1 MADFKPLRNIV
12 NINEEDD
19 SGWTPLRSIAVGE
32 APKRNALTAGLS
44 AGTDVLQG
52 LGYSALGGAAD
63 LANQVGIPYAGDVR
77 DWANEQARRNAIDAS
92 INGRPDL
99 ERIEDQT
106 LGSAV
111 PYLGY
116 QVAKQVP
123 IMAGITA
130 AQFVPGLGQAA
141 SATGLTRLGAVVPRA
156 LGGGG
161 LEAGA
166 SVAAR
171 RAALAQ
177 GEALATGTMVGSGL
191 GFGSLY
197 GESVE
202 GGDPNALK
210 ALALS
215 PIYGAAEAVLPAV
228 LQGGLRVPTNFS
240 GNRALRMAKA
250 GGIAGAGESLTE
262 LGQNE
267 LEMGMRSD
275 LTPEQKYS
283 QRLNSAA
290 AGFFVGGTLG
300 SSGGFADRMAAGQ
313 EADLMPS
320 TEKKPT
326 QPVQYGL
333 VTQPAPLQ
341 QRINEQL
348 GIGLKPVA
356 GKKYASQ
363 FEAAFNEPSGQY
375 AQDPAT
381 GIERQLTMGE
391 LIQLGTTPLDLTVAN
406 PAGTAAVQAA
416 ASVVTPE
423 RAAQKVFRDTYGIPK
438 TPANEQIIADIEA
451 DGYTWDSPEI
461 VDLRNFVVQQNAL
474 SKRNLAKAQQM
485 LDAITIEARK
495 GPTNVSPAPA
505 PIPTAPTGLAAGS
518 PLVQGGMGATGPS
531 NVGNVQPNTSP
542 TITGTPAGQTAPA
555 PAASGQPT
563 TVVKTQRQLPTTRG
577 AAGTTPLVD
586 TSDDALEIAR
596 ATGNAGE
603 IEAMREDEA
612 GLRADR
618 TSLTDEDT
626 TKIVATRFAKSK
638 NAKRDGEI
646 LNAYLT
652 ALRTNAGTDKA
663 AIQNAIGERYGI
675 TAVAVRKIGNP
686 SKLVEAGTELGFSA
700 EQVLDL
706 FQVDD
711 NTKAQ
716 YTEIGKL
723 EAEIKDLRKA
733 YDKATD
739 ANKRAE
745 VADRMAALSER
756 ITKIK
761 EKAADE
767 RATAFSAG
775 LQEAGVSAAEGESA
789 GFGFDTER
797 EWSRVEGESKL
808 ASQVL
813 ELSNQIDSL
822 RASAEQLAAQGQT
835 EAAQAARDA
844 IAARQAKID
853 AVLAEVQGETK
864 PVSKAAPDVAEARK
878 RWNDAGRDLTKLSVE
893 DLQVLKG
900 YTASIKN
907 KALSDKIAAEIS
919 SRGATQEAPNA
930 VQVQSPA
937 GVSVQPK
944 TEAGQGVGQEVRR
957 AEKPASK
964 GEVAILTP
972 QEQYEKVTAG
982 FPAPAWV
989 DLTPAQQSSL
999 TDLARRDQLN
1009 LAAVNRFVTAQPQ
1022 QQTQAQ
1028 LADESNIIDVEA
1040 RVINETVKPQVAKL
1054 AAPQVDR
1061 LEKHYGVARDTAEFL
1076 AKVKEDIVLYVN
1088 KGASAVA
1095 GAIRDVIKAMAEGVL
1110 AVSLIFNPNANLDR
1124 FEFNVQQVIERT
1136 AEVRAEVPAEAAA
1149 KMSQLA
1155 KDVYSRVAPAAME
1168 SGKGFIVADKPN
1180 GMIHIFT
1187 SKGKVIVQDTALFGM
1202 DAGDVMTGQ
1211 KITPAGKFTMKA
1223 QKWEDYAGGFTLDVW
1238 TSKGEFEGIAIH
1250 AAYLGVPSQNR
1261 LTRLATPTAAD
1272 NKISGGCINTAH
1284 DTFIEKI
1291 IPNLDVLD
1299 GGMLFILPDAQETTA
1314 SLFPAQTKTT
1324 KTPVQDTKAA
1334 SADRAVTGKEEKF
1347 LFGKAPEVTKP
1358 YTAQQLLAEIKDF
1371 VRTDIPGRKLQVFD
1385 SIADMLQSPIEDLR
1399 VLAKVINDQ
1408 NAYGVA
1414 VDGTAYLIAN
1424 RIQQGRARSTFL
1436 HEVGAHLGLENLLPN
1451 KLYDTL
1457 VDQLVEWGQKN
1468 DGSLESDLAKRA
1480 AARVKAAKT
1489 PREDQAAELLAYF
1502 IEEAVDAGINPTAAE
1517 KLSGPLSQWFRTL
1530 WAAFKVA
1537 IRRLGFKP
1545 ETLSA
1550 SDVINLAYGAAR
1562 LEIAGTWHGTAANFN
1577 KFSNKF
1583 MGAGEGNQAYGW
1595 GAYVAQ
1601 LTGIAKG
1608 YWRDDVRRK
1617 TRDATSEL
1625 AKYQGWSLSTD
1636 VIDPM
1641 TRDVLLRANTVVD
1654 KVFAF
1659 DVKEVV
1665 KDYGVD
1671 SIQLTDPKTGR
1682 TEDVFVGS
1690 IAPEGN
1696 LLRVDLAI
1704 GDDETLDW
1712 GLPMSQQSQLVRDA
1726 FEKFSVEVLKRPKPD
1741 WSKAG
1746 RFRGADY
1753 YIDMGIDLTGIDPT
1767 TKEQMAKVQKAA
1779 SEWLDANGVKGIKYF
1794 DAMSRTDQMDANTAR
1809 FTKDG
1814 KTVTGQD
1821 ALRELYFTPGEI
1833 VQGYGGPDKVLAYNG
1848 GTDFLGGWS
1857 VDVIAVDKDGNPRRG
1872 ETKRRHA
1879 TEPDFTKLKAA
1890 LEARGWK
1897 LSDDYRT
1904 RNVVVFNEKN
1914 MLRVS
1919 SARGADRQRMRFGKN
1934 APDQGMIAKNV
1945 AKLPKAAQ
1953 QPVRN
1958 MLGAIG
1964 DVSGKG
1970 LDYLVFTSDLV
1981 NRAVAAGIPSAKKFV
1996 DLIGKSKAEARENEI
2011 AVEKIADM
2019 YALVP
2024 EKDRGTGE
2032 TSVNRFLFDST
2043 REAKWGYGQFRDQ
2056 AMGDRFDAL
2065 SKESQD
2071 FVKAVFEHGSNVLA
2085 QKKKVVLDSTNSE
2098 YDAMIA
2104 MAQKAVAQATDPKK
2118 QKQLASDLASLKAEK
2133 VATIKR
2139 FQTLFKIR
2147 DGMPYAPIKRNG
2159 SHVVIAKSQEYLD
2172 AEAAEDAK
2180 KITELESNGD
2190 HYHVSFTDGK
2200 WEGRTLQQQLID
2212 QGAFASVELAE
2223 RDSMVDEMYSGHS
2236 ALRELTAM
2244 RSRVDEQA
2252 KDDDRSASKML
2263 NLISQMYL
2271 EALAEGSAR
2280 KSEMRRRG
2288 VDGEV
2293 DMVRSFAQQGRADAN
2308 FMASVK
2314 YNPQVQDALQ
2324 EMRTQAKG
2332 GNRERKSELFNELAK
2347 RYMQSMEHN
2356 PRPWL
2361 NKLTRMSSIYYLATS
2376 PAYYLQNL
2384 TQPWMMSV
2392 PAMAGQHDYTAASS
2406 ALFKAYTELG
2416 GVMNSAKLLKQQ
2428 FDFDKVPADVR
2439 DAIKELVN
2447 RGKIDIGLDTEIGEF
2462 KVGGDS
2468 YVARKISNADKALRL
2483 AVQKVESINRLSTAM
2498 AAYRLEL
2505 ERAKKDSKIADP
2517 KAAAVDYA
2525 DRILTETHGDYTS
2538 FNAPR
2543 VFNTG
2548 FGKVALQFRKFQL
2561 IQLAFYAKLIK
2572 ESLTGADR
2580 KAALKTL
2587 GYSLGHT
2594 GLLAGLMGMPGY
2606 AAISWAIG
2614 ALLGDDDE
2622 PYDVTAE
2629 IRKAIGDEA
2638 VANLVLKG
2646 APTLAGVDISGKVG
2660 AGNML
2665 SIMPFSQADL
2675 STTAGRA
2682 EAFGT
2687 LIGGASL
2694 GMTSRMVDGLGL
2706 MLSGDWYRGLEQTLP
2721 KGVGDAIKAYRISQ
2735 EGMTR
2740 RNGDVLL
2747 PASEISTIESILQ
2760 GFGIASVQQN
2770 VVYERTNAVKALTT
2784 NFQER
2789 TTEIKNQYTKADRN
2803 GDDEAKAKAR
2813 DAWKKLQ
2820 DARAR
2825 NGLERK
2831 PLSDL
2836 LKAPAEQR
2844 KREKET
2850 VGGVQYTK
2858 ATKKLAQQYAEE

>member
-1 MADFKPLRNIV
+1 MP
-12 NINEEDD
+12 
-19 SGWTPLRSIAVGE
+19 RSIADIRKAAGGLENLTDEDILQATFQKYKAYYPSLDAYAAEVGYGGAGRGLTGSRISAGIDQYQAGLLGLGGAVSRAVGAEGLGESFDRSREANEAAAAYAAQRARDLGGVEDWRDVSGVGSALNYAGGLAAQSLPYAGE
-32 APKRNALTAGLS
+32 AVVGALTGGATLT
-44 AGTDVLQG
+44 GTAARMG
-52 LGYSALGGAAD
+52 LGAAAARTAARTAGATAASYPSAVGDILSNQREAGGENLGAAALGG
-63 LANQVGIPYAGDVR
+63 VPYAALNALGLEGQLARGLRPLVS
-77 DWANEQARRNAIDAS
+77 AEGGLARRLAVGVPTSMLAEGAS
-92 INGRPDL
+92 ETGQELIN
-99 ERIEDQT
+99 
-106 LGSAV
+106 
-111 PYLGY
+111 
-116 QVAKQVP
+116 
-123 IMAGITA
+123 
-130 AQFVPGLGQAA
+130 QAA
-141 SATGLTRLGAVVPRA
+141 GRMVV
-156 LGGGG
+156 
-161 LEAGA
+161 
-166 SVAAR
+166 
-171 RAALAQ
+171 
-177 GEALATGTMVGSGL
+177 
-191 GFGSLY
+191 
-197 GESVE
+197 
-202 GGDPNALK
+202 DPNETLFN
-210 ALALS
+210 
-215 PIYGAAEAVLPAV
+215 PEANK
-228 LQGGLRVPTNFS
+228 RYIDS
-240 GNRALRMAKA
+240 
-250 GGIAGAGESLTE
+250 
-262 LGQNE
+262 
-267 LEMGMRSD
+267 
-275 LTPEQKYS
+275 
-283 QRLNSAA
+283 
-290 AGFFVGGTLG
+290 FVGGATLG
-300 SSGGFADRMAAGQ
+300 GLVGGLGSLRRPPSAATG
-313 EADLMPS
+313 ETNLLTPD
-320 TEKKPT
+320 
-326 QPVQYGL
+326 QPVTPEPRQYGL

-375 AQDPAT
+375 AQDAT
-381 GIERQLTMGE
+381 TGLERELSMGE
-391 LIQLGTTPLDLTVAN
+391 LLQLGTAPLDLTVAN
-406 PAGTAAVQAA
+406 PAGAAAVNASNAKAERDPRSYELRDKFGVIPTPSSLQLYTDIQA
-416 ASVVTPE
+416 S
-423 RAAQKVFRDTYGIPK
+423 GIPADSDML
-438 TPANEQIIADIEA
+438 TPVWKFASDKPM
-451 DGYTWDSPEI
+451 TP
-461 VDLRNFVVQQNAL
+461 
-474 SKRNLAKAQQM
+474 KRLEKAQQL
-485 LDAITIEARK
+485 LDAAIIEARK

-505 PIPTAPTGLAAGS
+505 PLSTAPTGLAAGGS
-518 PLVQGGMGATGPS
+518 IVQGGLGIAGPS

-596 ATGNAGE
+596 ATGNAAE

-626 TKIVATRFAKSK
+626 AKIVATRFAKSK

-663 AIQNAIGERYGI
+663 AIQNAIGDRYGI

-686 SKLVEAGTELGFSA
+686 SKLVEAGAELGFSA

-739 ANKRAE
+739 AAKRAE

-767 RATAFSAG
+767 KAAAFSAG

-822 RASAEQLAAQGQT
+822 RESAEQLAAQGQT

-1009 LAAVNRFVTAQPQ
+1009 LAAVNRFVTAKPQ

-1028 LADESNIIDVEA
+1028 VTDESNIIDVEA
-1040 RVINETVKPQVAKL
+1040 RVVDETVNRELAKL
-1054 AAPQVDR
+1054 PDARIDR
-1061 LEKHYGVARDTAEFL
+1061 LEKHYGVGRDTAEFL
-1076 AKVKEDIVLYVN
+1076 AKVKDDVVLYAS
-1088 KGASAVA
+1088 KGAEAVA
-1095 GAIRDVIKAMAEGVL
+1095 AAVRDVIKVVAEGVL
-1110 AVSLIFNPNANLDR
+1110 AVALVVNPALATNNFKFDLP
-1124 FEFNVQQVIERT
+1124 QVVTQTVEQ
-1136 AEVRAEVPAEAAA
+1136 RATVPESAQAAMSDAAQVTYSAVAPIAKAA
-1149 KMSQLA
+1149 KKAFMITDKA
-1155 KDVYSRVAPAAME
+1155 D
-1168 SGKGFIVADKPN
+1168 GK
-1180 GMIHIFT
+1180 IHIFHADGT
-1187 SKGKVIVQDTALFGM
+1187 PIIQTAALTGRDIGDKLQGGKG
-1202 DAGDVMTGQ
+1202 
-1211 KITPAGKFTMKA
+1211 ITPAGKYTIRFTA
-1223 QKWEDYAGGFTLDVW
+1223 DAEYAGGFRYDLVE
-1238 TSKGEFEGIAIH
+1238 TSRGGGIIAVHAVYTGE
-1250 AAYLGVPSQNR
+1250 AAEKRPER
-1261 LTRLATPTAAD
+1261 LQTASAAD
-1272 NKISGGCINTAH
+1272 NRISWGCINVTNEAMV
-1284 DTFIEKI
+1284 DTL
-1291 IPNLDVLD
+1291 IPARGELNGSLMFVMPENSEDIA
-1299 GGMLFILPDAQETTA
+1299 G
-1314 SLFPAQTKTT
+1314 LFPAMEETTTTVTGTATGKTET
-1324 KTPVQDTKAA
+1324 RT
-1334 SADRAVTGKEEKF
+1334 VTGKEEKF

-1468 DGSLESDLAKRA
+1468 DGSLESELAKRA

-1654 KVFAF
+1654 KGFAF
-1659 DVKEVV
+1659 DVKQVV

-1726 FEKFSVEVLKRPKPD
+1726 FEKFAVEVLKRPKPD

-1794 DAMSRTDQMDANTAR
+1794 DAMSRTDQMDATTAR

-1934 APDQGMIAKNV
+1934 APDQGTIAKNIS
-1945 AKLPKAAQ
+1945 KLPKAAQ

-2032 TSVNRFLFDST
+2032 NSVNRFLFDST

-2056 AMGDRFDAL
+2056 VMGDRFDAL
-2065 SKESQD
+2065 SKESQA

-2392 PAMAGQHDYTAASS
+2392 PAMAGQHDYTAASG

-2416 GVMNSAKLLKQQ
+2416 DVMKSAKLLKQQ

-2505 ERAKKDSKIADP
+2505 ARTKGDTQ
-2517 KAAAVDYA
+2517 AATDYA

-2543 VFNTG
+2543 VFNSS

-2561 IQLAFYAKLIK
+2561 IQLSFYAKLIK
-2572 ESLTGADR
+2572 DALQGNDR

-2594 GLLAGLMGMPGY
+2594 GMLAGLMGMPGY

-2622 PYDVTAE
+2622 PFDVTAE

-2646 APTLAGVDISGKVG
+2646 APTLAGMDISGKVG

-2675 STTAGRA
+2675 STRAGIL
-2682 EAFGT
+2682 EAAGT
-2687 LIGGASL
+2687 IAGGASL
-2694 GMTSRMVDGLGL
+2694 GMTARMVDGLGL
-2706 MLSGDWYRGLEQTLP
+2706 MLGGDWYRGIEQTMP
-2721 KGVGDAIKAYRISQ
+2721 KGVSDAMKAWRTAN

-2740 RNGDVLL
+2740 RNGDIVV
-2747 PASEISTIESILQ
+2747 PASEISTMEAIMMGL
-2760 GFGIASVQQN
+2760 GVTPVQMSTTYERQN
-2770 VVYERTNAVKALTT
+2770 VVKELTT

-2789 TTEIKNQYTKADRN
+2789 TTAIKNQYTKADRK
-2803 GDDEAKAKAR
+2803 GDAEAKAEAR
-2813 DAWKKLQ
+2813 EAWKKLQ
-2820 DARAR
+2820 DARVR
-2825 NGLERK
+2825 NGLARQ
-2831 PLSDL
+2831 PLSNL

>member
-1 MADFKPLRNIV
+1 MPRDLTPEEIAAQYGNAYVAD
-12 NINEEDD
+12 
-19 SGWTPLRSIAVGE
+19 
-32 APKRNALTAGLS
+32 APR
-44 AGTDVLQG
+44 
-52 LGYSALGGAAD
+52 
-63 LANQVGIPYAGDVR
+63 AGD
-77 DWANEQARRNAIDAS
+77 
-92 INGRPDL
+92 
-99 ERIEDQT
+99 
-106 LGSAV
+106 
-111 PYLGY
+111 
-116 QVAKQVP
+116 
-123 IMAGITA
+123 
-130 AQFVPGLGQAA
+130 
-141 SATGLTRLGAVVPRA
+141 LTRLGTAWGDRVPAGLLGIGEAMGLPLQDRRLENQFENQETMRRFYQTNPNEPQSFRDINSVGDLGRYAKGLLIDSSPELVTGLVTGGVAGGVYGLSGLGRTVAGAAANAPSALGDILQNQREAGGRTDLASAALLTVPYAAADMVGLEGAVARGSMMRTGLKRLDDMQGLRGAGARLSANVAINAPIEGASETFQEMINQAARVGVNPQERMFGPDALERYQESFVGGAVLGGGVSGA
-156 LGGGG
+156 LGGWRRSQGYQAP
-161 LEAGA
+161 EAP
-166 SVAAR
+166 
-171 RAALAQ
+171 Q
-177 GEALATGTMVGSGL
+177 QE
-191 GFGSLY
+191 
-197 GESVE
+197 
-202 GGDPNALK
+202 
-210 ALALS
+210 
-215 PIYGAAEAVLPAV
+215 
-228 LQGGLRVPTNFS
+228 TN
-240 GNRALRMAKA
+240 L
-250 GGIAGAGESLTE
+250 
-262 LGQNE
+262 
-267 LEMGMRSD
+267 
-275 LTPEQKYS
+275 LTPEQP
-283 QRLNSAA
+283 AA
-290 AGFFVGGTLG
+290 PEP
-300 SSGGFADRMAAGQ
+300 R
-313 EADLMPS
+313 
-320 TEKKPT
+320 
-326 QPVQYGL
+326 QYGL

-348 GIGLKPVA
+348 GIGAKRVA
-356 GKKYASQ
+356 GKKYAAQ
-363 FEAAFNEPSGQY
+363 FEAAFNEPTGQY
-375 AQDPAT
+375 VQDPAT
-381 GIERQLTMGE
+381 GIERQLTVGE
-391 LIQLGTTPLDLTVAN
+391 MLQRDAAPMDLTVAN
-406 PAGTAAVQAA
+406 PAETAAAA
-416 ASVVTPE
+416 NVVTTVAKSRDP
-423 RAAQKVFRDTYGIPK
+423 QDIMLRDTLNVIPNQHSRALLTAMVESGIDPQSK
-438 TPANEQIIADIEA
+438 VAEPVWNFAGQKYMTPARL
-451 DGYTWDSPEI
+451 TK
-461 VDLRNFVVQQNAL
+461 AL
-474 SKRNLAKAQQM
+474 TI
-485 LDAITIEARK
+485 LDESIIEARK

-596 ATGNAGE
+596 ATGNAAE

-626 TKIVATRFAKSK
+626 NKIVATRFAKSK

-663 AIQNAIGERYGI
+663 AIQNAIGDRYGI

-686 SKLVEAGTELGFSA
+686 SKLVEAGAELGFSA

-739 ANKRAE
+739 ADKRAE

-767 RATAFSAG
+767 RAAAFSAG

-853 AVLAEVQGETK
+853 AVLAEVKGETK

-982 FPAPAWV
+982 FPVPAWT
-989 DLTPAQQSSL
+989 DLTDAQQGSL

-1009 LAAVNRFVTAQPQ
+1009 LAAVNRFVPADGMKFGE
-1022 QQTQAQ
+1022 TQ
-1028 LADESNIIDVEA
+1028 
-1040 RVINETVKPQVAKL
+1040 
-1054 AAPQVDR
+1054 
-1061 LEKHYGVARDTAEFL
+1061 
-1076 AKVKEDIVLYVN
+1076 
-1088 KGASAVA
+1088 
-1095 GAIRDVIKAMAEGVL
+1095 
-1110 AVSLIFNPNANLDR
+1110 
-1124 FEFNVQQVIERT
+1124 
-1136 AEVRAEVPAEAAA
+1136 
-1149 KMSQLA
+1149 
-1155 KDVYSRVAPAAME
+1155 
-1168 SGKGFIVADKPN
+1168 
-1180 GMIHIFT
+1180 
-1187 SKGKVIVQDTALFGM
+1187 
-1202 DAGDVMTGQ
+1202 
-1211 KITPAGKFTMKA
+1211 
-1223 QKWEDYAGGFTLDVW
+1223 
-1238 TSKGEFEGIAIH
+1238 
-1250 AAYLGVPSQNR
+1250 
-1261 LTRLATPTAAD
+1261 
-1272 NKISGGCINTAH
+1272 
-1284 DTFIEKI
+1284 
-1291 IPNLDVLD
+1291 
-1299 GGMLFILPDAQETTA
+1299 
-1314 SLFPAQTKTT
+1314 
-1324 KTPVQDTKAA
+1324 
-1334 SADRAVTGKEEKF
+1334 
-1347 LFGKAPEVTKP
+1347 EVTPKLP
-1358 YTAQQLLAEIKDF
+1358 YTAKELLADIKAF
-1371 VRTDIPGRKLQVFD
+1371 VRADVPRRKLLVVD
-1385 SIADMLQSPIEDLR
+1385 SVADLLKSNDRNIRAVGAALQL
-1399 VLAKVINDQ
+1399 Q
-1408 NAYGVA
+1408 GAYGVA
-1414 VDGTAYLIAN
+1414 TD
-1424 RIQQGRARSTFL
+1424 GRAFLVASRINKGEGRATFM
-1436 HEVGAHLGLENLLPN
+1436 HEVGAHLGLENLLPRDVYK
-1451 KLYDTL
+1451 KLTDQIEKWVNSDADTDEAIL
-1457 VDQLVEWGQKN
+1457 
-1468 DGSLESDLAKRA
+1468 
-1480 AARVKAAKT
+1480 AARAEMRVMSAGT
-1489 PREDQAAELLAYF
+1489 AAEDIAAERLAYF
-1502 IEEAVDAGINPTAAE
+1502 VEEAMLAGIDPTAAGKE
-1517 KLSGPLSQWFRTL
+1517 SAALTSWFRTL

-1537 IRRLGFKP
+1537 IRKLGLRP
-1545 ETLSA
+1545 DALTA
-1550 SDVINLAYGAAR
+1550 QDVVDMAFGAAR
-1562 LEIAGTWHGTAANFN
+1562 LELSGTFHGTAATFRN
-1577 KFSNKF
+1577 FSNKF
-1583 MGAGEGNQAYGW
+1583 IGTGEGATAYGW
-1595 GAYVAQ
+1595 GTYLAQ
-1601 LTGIAKG
+1601 SPGIAKG
-1608 YWRDDVRRK
+1608 YWKADVRRK
-1617 TRDATSEL
+1617 TVEAEPTNPAQAVQSFFGFGKLVRPE
-1625 AKYQGWSLSTD
+1625 GSLMRVDTAVSD
-1636 VIDPM
+1636 DQVFDYDSPISKQPKPV
-1641 TRDVLLRANTVVD
+1641 RDVMRRLLEPLSDEIVDRTNKDWEDLNGRDLFGTGERDLGLLSNLIMDDVLVDGGAEFDKAVRAG
-1654 KVFAF
+1654 
-1659 DVKEVV
+1659 E
-1665 KDYGVD
+1665 YH
-1671 SIQLTDPKTGR
+1671 
-1682 TEDVFVGS
+1682 
-1690 IAPEGN
+1690 
-1696 LLRVDLAI
+1696 
-1704 GDDETLDW
+1704 
-1712 GLPMSQQSQLVRDA
+1712 
-1726 FEKFSVEVLKRPKPD
+1726 
-1741 WSKAG
+1741 
-1746 RFRGADY
+1746 
-1753 YIDMGIDLTGIDPT
+1753 
-1767 TKEQMAKVQKAA
+1767 KAA
-1779 SEWLDANGVKGIKYF
+1779 SLFLDDNGIQGIKFKDANSRGSNLNTITFDGRSYNKEDLREERRNAFAEKRDADTRKFLLLDSILRFGLTDTQAELEAKIKQRADMF
-1794 DAMSRTDQMDANTAR
+1794 FNTSMESAAR
-1809 FTKDG
+1809 FNVKVDEAEERAAANKKANETYE
-1814 KTVTGQD
+1814 GQQLKWLQD
-1821 ALRELYFTPGEI
+1821 NVSKI
-1833 VQGYGGPDKVLAYNG
+1833 
-1848 GTDFLGGWS
+1848 DFS
-1857 VDVIAVDKDGNPRRG
+1857 Q
-1872 ETKRRHA
+1872 
-1879 TEPDFTKLKAA
+1879 KAP
-1890 LEARGWK
+1890 
-1897 LSDDYRT
+1897 T
-1904 RNVVVFNEKN
+1904 RNLVVFNDQN
-1914 MLRVS
+1914 IFRVGGQV
-1919 SARGADRQRMRFGKN
+1919 AADRQRMKFGTPARGGVDRN
-1934 APDQGMIAKNV
+1934 IS
-1945 AKLPKAAQ
+1945 KLPKAAQ

-1964 DVSGKG
+1964 DVTGKG

-2032 TSVNRFLFDST
+2032 NSVNRFLFDAT
-2043 REAKWGYGQFRDQ
+2043 RESKWGYGQYRDQ
-2056 AMGDRFDAL
+2056 VMGDRFDAL

-2104 MAQKAVAQATDPKK
+2104 VARANGDKAAESKLINEKK
-2118 QKQLASDLASLKAEK
+2118 
-2133 VATIKR
+2133 ATIKR

-2159 SHVVIAKSQEYLD
+2159 SHVVIAKSKEYLD
-2172 AEAAEDAK
+2172 AEAAGDAK
-2180 KITELESNGD
+2180 KITELESNSD
-2190 HYHVSFTDGK
+2190 HYHVTFTDGK
-2200 WEGRTLQQQLID
+2200 WEGRTLQQQLVD
-2212 QGAFASVELAE
+2212 QGAFADVQLAE
-2223 RDSMVDEMYSGHS
+2223 RDTVVDEMFSGHS
-2236 ALRELTAM
+2236 ALRELTKM

-2252 KDDDRSASKML
+2252 RDGDKSAAKML
-2263 NLISQMYL
+2263 SLISQMYL

-2288 VDGEV
+2288 VEGEV
-2293 DMVRSFAQQGRADAN
+2293 DMIRSFAQQGRADAN

-2324 EMRTQAKG
+2324 EMRTQSKTGDRA
-2332 GNRERKSELFNELAK
+2332 RKSELFNELAK
-2347 RYMQSMEHN
+2347 RYVQSMEYS
-2356 PRPWL
+2356 PSPWL

-2392 PAMAGQHDYTAASS
+2392 PAMAGQHDYTAASG

-2416 GVMNSAKLLKQQ
+2416 DVMKSAKLLKQQ

-2462 KVGGDS
+2462 KVEGDG
-2468 YVARKISNADKALRL
+2468 YFAGKISAADKALRL

-2505 ERAKKDSKIADP
+2505 ARTNGNTQ
-2517 KAAAVDYA
+2517 AATDYA

-2543 VFNTG
+2543 AFNTSV
-2548 FGKVALQFRKFQL
+2548 GKVALQFRKFQL
-2561 IQLAFYAKLIK
+2561 IQIAFYAKLIK
-2572 ESLTGADR
+2572 DALQGNDR

-2587 GYSLGHT
+2587 AFSLAHT
-2594 GLLAGLMGMPGY
+2594 GTLAGLMGMPGY

-2622 PYDVTAE
+2622 PFDVTAE

-2646 APTLAGVDISGKVG
+2646 TPTLLGADISGKVG

-2682 EAFGT
+2682 EALGT

-2694 GMTSRMVDGLGL
+2694 GMASRMVDGLGL
-2706 MLSGDWYRGLEQTLP
+2706 MLGGDWYRGIEQTMP
-2721 KGVGDAIKAYRISQ
+2721 KGVSDAMKAWRTAN

-2740 RNGDVLL
+2740 RNGDIVV
-2747 PASEISTIESILQ
+2747 PANEISTMEAIMMGL
-2760 GFGIASVQQN
+2760 GVTPVQMSTTYERQN
-2770 VVYERTNAVKALTT
+2770 VVKELTT
-2784 NFQER
+2784 NFQDR
-2789 TTEIKNQYTKADRN
+2789 TTEIKNQYTKADRK
-2803 GDDEAKAKAR
+2803 GDAEAKAEAR

-2820 DARAR
+2820 DARVR
-2825 NGLERK
+2825 NGLTRK